1 MFIGTNV
8 YGWRQIAQRE
18 EREFDRARAMADA
31 AAAGLTGWEDLF
43 RSPDGVAQVVA
54 DAEAAGLEMRSAYVC
69 GSFHTEERAKISSD
83 TALEIVGALMPHGV
97 TKFISNPDPLPG
109 GALKSDDALRVQRDA
124 FETLGHQVKAM
135 GAELLYHA
143 HAPEM
148 LGSAREY
155 HHMLAATD
163 PAAVGLCLD
172 VHWVWR
178 GAGNSMI
185 ALEDII
191 RLYAG
196 RVSELHLRQSQD
208 GIWAE
213 TVEDG
218 DLDLVRVAEMLS
230 ERDVKALVVLEHAY
244 EEDTPKRR
252 ETVEAHAA
260 SRSYA
265 ASHFAKIAL

>member
-1 MFIGTNV
+1 MSTG
-8 YGWRQIAQRE
+8 YGA
-18 EREFDRARAMADA
+18 
-31 AAAGLTGWEDLF
+31 
-43 RSPDGVAQVVA
+43 
-54 DAEAAGLEMRSAYVC
+54 
-69 GSFHTEERAKISSD
+69 
-83 TALEIVGALMPHGV
+83 
-97 TKFISNPDPLPG
+97 
-109 GALKSDDALRVQRDA
+109 
-124 FETLGHQVKAM
+124 
-135 GAELLYHA
+135 
-143 HAPEM
+143 
-148 LGSAREY
+148 
-155 HHMLAATD
+155 
-163 PAAVGLCLD
+163 
-172 VHWVWR
+172 
-178 GAGNSMI
+178 

>member
-8 YGWRQIAQRE
+8 YGWKQIALRE
-18 EREFDRARAMADA
+18 EREYDRPRAMADA
-31 AAAGLTGWEDLF
+31 AAAGVTGWEDLF
-43 RSPDGVAQVVA
+43 RSPDAVAQVVA
-54 DAEAAGLEMRSAYVC
+54 DAKAAGLEMRSAYVC
-69 GSFHTEERAKISSD
+69 GSFHTAERAKMSTD
-83 TALEIVGALMPHGV
+83 TALEIVGTLIPCGV

-109 GALKSDDALRVQRDA
+109 GALKSDDALRLQRDA
-124 FETLGHQVKAM
+124 FELLGHRVKEM

-143 HAPEM
+143 HEPEM

-163 PAAVGLCLD
+163 PEAVGLCLD

-178 GAGNSMI
+178 GAGNSMV

-196 RVSELHLRQSQD
+196 RVSELHLRQSHD

-213 TVEDG
+213 SVEDG
-218 DLDLVRVAEMLS
+218 DLDLVRVAELLF

-244 EEDTPKRR
+244 EKDTPVTR
-252 ETVEAHAA
+252 ETIEAHAA

-265 ASHFAKIAL
+265 AAKFAKIAL